1 VIDESYNANP
11 ASMAAALALLGA
23 SSGRKIAALGD
34 MLEMG
39 EGGVAHHAGLAAPIA
54 ANQVDLV
61 FASGAQMKALWDAL
75 PPARRGAY
83 AETSAALLPQVL
95 AALKAGD
102 TVLVKGSNGAKMSV
116 IVDALKAKA
125 A

>member
-1 VIDESYNANP
+1 
-11 ASMAAALALLGA
+11 M
-23 SSGRKIAALGD
+23 
-34 MLEMG
+34 
-39 EGGVAHHAGLAAPIA
+39 
-54 ANQVDLV
+54 V

-75 PPARRGAY
+75 PAKRRGAY

-116 IVDALKAKA
+116 IVEALKAKA